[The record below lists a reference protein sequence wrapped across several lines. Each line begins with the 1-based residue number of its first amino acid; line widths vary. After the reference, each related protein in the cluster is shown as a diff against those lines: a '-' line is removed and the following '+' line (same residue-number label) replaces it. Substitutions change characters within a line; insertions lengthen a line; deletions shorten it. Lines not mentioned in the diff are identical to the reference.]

1 MRISLLAAIRADL
14 PPRLAPAATTTMAD
28 SRFDTSQWGK
38 SELAGSPSKRSEDDG
53 RHSDDEAAEPVSNG
67 GKVLQP
73 LSRSELESFEKKEKK
88 KGIIYISR
96 IPHGMTVAK
105 VRHLLSGFGEVDRI
119 YLQDGREKETGEKR
133 TGRQSKSAHFT
144 EGWVEFLDR
153 KVAKATAEML
163 NAEPIGAASG
173 GSGGGKGGKKAG
185 GLGARRW
192 RDEIWTMKY
201 LSGFKWGMLSEQ
213 LGECGRTSLWE
224 LVADR
229 PIFLQQTSGPRGRHE
244 SEQSCHSLHLSRRTT
259 CER

>member
-1 MRISLLAAIRADL
+1 LKKHEKLLQVLSLMTIM
-14 PPRLAPAATTTMAD
+14 TMD
-28 SRFDTSQWGK
+28 SRFDTSQWEEKQLLVLDPLDAEG
-38 SELAGSPSKRSEDDG
+38 SEVESEN
-53 RHSDDEAAEPVSNG
+53 EADVSVVRG
-67 GKVLQP
+67 DKIVRP
-73 LSRSELESFEKKEKK
+73 LSKSELESFEKKEKK

-119 YLQDGREKETGEKR
+119 YLQDGREKETGER
-133 TGRQSKSAHFT
+133 TKKSRSAHFT
-144 EGWVEFLDR
+144 EGWVEFNGR

-213 LGECGRTSLWE
+213 LGESISSSTSNLY
-224 LVADR
+224 
-229 PIFLQQTSGPRGRHE
+229 
-244 SEQSCHSLHLSRRTT
+244 
-259 CER
+259 

>member
-1 MRISLLAAIRADL
+1 M
-14 PPRLAPAATTTMAD
+14 MED
-28 SRFDTSQWGK
+28 SRFDTSQWEK
-38 SELAGSPSKRSEDDG
+38 NELEGAPSKKAEDDG
-53 RHSDDEAAEPVSNG
+53 SHSEANEDESVQKG
-67 GKVLQP
+67 GKVLKP
-73 LSRSELESFEKKEKK
+73 LSKRELESFEKKEKR

-133 TGRQSKSAHFT
+133 TGRQSRSAHFT
-144 EGWVEFLDR
+144 EGWIEFLDR

-213 LGECGRTSLWE
+213 LGECNSTH
-224 LVADR
+224 VCKN
-229 PIFLQQTSGPRGRHE
+229 I
-244 SEQSCHSLHLSRRTT
+244 C
-259 CER
+259 